1 VVSKKVLYN
10 KYCSWPS
17 GLMRRRQWKE
27 RKKRYHFVKKS
38 TKMEKEVKSAK

>member
-27 RKKRYHFVKKS
+27 RKKRYH
-38 TKMEKEVKSAK
+38 MYSALCFCQTPYWL